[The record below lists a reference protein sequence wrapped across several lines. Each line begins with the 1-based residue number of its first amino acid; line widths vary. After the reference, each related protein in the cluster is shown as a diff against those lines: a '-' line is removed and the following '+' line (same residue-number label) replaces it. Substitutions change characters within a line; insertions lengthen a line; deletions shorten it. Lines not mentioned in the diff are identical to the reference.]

1 MKRTFLILSILLIFT
16 GATST
21 EENQDLN
28 LEGRWV
34 GAYVPVS
41 NEHILDISKKGNEYI
56 FTMIRG
62 NEYVTSGEI
71 SIKTDLGFKD
81 CKVQGAS
88 KGFKNPYWKDCS
100 FINVGK
106 DLIAV
111 VGEVGFAAIYRDLP
125 EATHSFC
132 TTDWK
137 EKLPESGM
145 ETILNMRPKAFK
157 HCLACEGTSCKM
169 KNWPEGREAESLIC
183 KKLFCKPTRAIG
195 KSIKSEDVL
204 NVGSG
209 VSQVRFTYK
218 ISKKGTAENL
228 ALTSFTGEMN
238 KKQART
244 FTRNILGS
252 FKYEPI
258 EIDGEIYEIENL
270 MGWLYWSIDD
280 LD

>member
-145 ETILNMRPKAFK
+145 ETILNMRPKAFQ

-218 ISKKGTAENL
+218 ISKKGTVPVL
-228 ALTSFTGEMN
+228 ITSKGKIIDE
-238 KKQART
+238 
-244 FTRNILGS
+244 RNILGS